1 MNETHLRVKD
11 IDWLKY
17 LQVIFADVDVDIS
30 SSEPV
35 VVFASS
41 FLRQLGDIR
50 LTTPTRSVCQS
61 VGELI
66 GRSHAPPRRFAL
78 CRLDFDTP
86 LSSIAT
92 LPQSPPRPVLGKFFF
107 WGGGTWPLPSPS
119 LPFLSSSFLPFPSPP
134 SSPAIS
140 LKVGTGK

>member
-92 LPQSPPRPVLGKFFF
+92 LPQSPPRPVLGKNIF
-107 WGGGTWPLPSPS
+107 WGKELGP
-119 LPFLSSSFLPFPSPP
+119 LPFPRFPSFLFPPLSLPMPSPY
-134 SSPAIS
+134 
-140 LKVGTGK
+140 K